1 LRYLIEIKPFTFATI
16 RYFMIV
22 QSGLFPQ
29 KFYVAGISFKK
40 TDTEHRSK
48 FSITPEQTL
57 KAYGQSSNCLPHY
70 LILST
75 CNRTEI
81 YGFAPCE
88 YVLLSFIQSL
98 SGASQE
104 EVAQHAYSKEGN
116 DAIEHL
122 LHVAAGL
129 DSQIPGDYE
138 IIGQIRNAFR
148 ASKESGRSNGFI
160 ERAVNQANQ
169 VSKAIKNN
177 TAFSDGTISVSYSV
191 AKQITKIIHA
201 EGLKKVCVVGL
212 GKIGHGTLRYLKQQ
226 APQTEIIL
234 VNRDEKKLADFGKQ
248 YSSMTFPFVSLD
260 KAVEESDIVIVAT
273 SVARPILYLEQIKNT
288 AVRYVFDLSMP
299 RNVADDIYQYKGVT
313 VFDVDQ
319 ISTSVNETFG
329 KRMAELPKVKAIV
342 KEKAREF
349 FDWQQRRK
357 LRTTSLDHSSS
368 LGVSTILSGKNLI
381 PHHVIA
387 HRENSHAHQRTCFM
401 ADQCC
406 EVKTGSPWLARAAR
420 SA

>member
-1 LRYLIEIKPFTFATI
+1 
-16 RYFMIV
+16 M
-22 QSGLFPQ
+22 
-29 KFYVAGISFKK
+29 AGVSFKK

-48 FSITPEQTL
+48 FSITPEQSI
-57 KAYGQSSNCLPHY
+57 KAYGQSSTCLQHY
-70 LILST
+70 LVLST

-104 EVAQHAYSKEGN
+104 EVAQHAYSKEG
-116 DAIEHL
+116 DAAIEHL

-148 ASKESGRSNGFI
+148 VSKESGRSNGFI
-160 ERAVNQANQ
+160 ERLVNQANQ

-177 TAFSDGTISVSYSV
+177 TGFSDGTVSVAYSV
-191 AKQITKIIHA
+191 AKQIAKIINSH
-201 EGLKKVCVVGL
+201 GLKKVCVVGL

-226 APQTEIIL
+226 APGAEIIL
-234 VNRDEKKLADFGKQ
+234 VNRDEQKLAEFGRQ
-248 YSSMTFPFVSLD
+248 YGSITFPFQSLD
-260 KAVEESDIVIVAT
+260 EAVKESEIVIVAT
-273 SVARPILYLEQIKNT
+273 SVANPILHLKQIENT
-288 AVRYVFDLSMP
+288 PVQYIFDLSMP
-299 RNVADDIYQYKGVT
+299 RNVADDVYQYSGVN

-319 ISTSVNETFG
+319 ISASVNETLG

-342 KEKAREF
+342 KEKANEF
-349 FDWQQRRK
+349 FEWQERRR
-357 LRTTSLDHSSS
+357 LRTISQEPTQKS
-368 LGVSTILSGKNLI
+368 LI
-381 PHHVIA
+381 PSHVIA
-387 HRENSHAHQRTCFM
+387 YRENSHAHQRPCFM

-406 EVKTGSPWLARAAR
+406 EVKAGAPWLARTAL